1 MKRSAYSKQV
11 NNVKIRN
18 ICRYIQALVEEIFA
32 MPDVDTEIP
41 FEIRKNV
48 SIFE

>member
-1 MKRSAYSKQV
+1 M
-11 NNVKIRN
+11 
-18 ICRYIQALVEEIFA
+18 YIQALVEEIFA

-48 SIFE
+48 SIFEQKKNV